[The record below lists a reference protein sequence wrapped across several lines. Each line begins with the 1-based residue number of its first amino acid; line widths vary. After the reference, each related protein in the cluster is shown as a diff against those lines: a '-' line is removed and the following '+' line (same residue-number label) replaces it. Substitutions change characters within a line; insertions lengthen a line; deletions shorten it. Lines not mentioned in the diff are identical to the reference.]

1 MTRKLKPNYPRMEVE
16 LAEQESLPPR
26 RAEVVMLAARGM
38 SAKEIA
44 RELSISPETVNWH
57 LDEAKDQF
65 HAHSRVD
72 LICQMWMHG
81 ILQARVMSCVL
92 VCFLCILS
100 TFPMARTSRPNQ
112 NNRQVVSVVRIGRKE
127 VAAIIGGLH

>member
-1 MTRKLKPNYPRMEVE
+1 MPRTVKRYEHKDPA
-16 LAEQESLPPR
+16 LADTSGLTKRQ
-26 RAEVVMLAARGM
+26 A
-38 SAKEIA
+38 EIA
-44 RELSISPETVNWH
+44 ELMAMGMTTQEIASELGISSDTVTCH
-57 LDEAKDQF
+57 MDRLKDRF
-65 HAHSRVD
+65 HAFNKVD

-100 TFPMARTSRPNQ
+100 TFPPMARTSRPNQ

>member
-1 MTRKLKPNYPRMEVE
+1 MPRTVKRYEHKDPA
-16 LAEQESLPPR
+16 LADTSGLTKRQ
-26 RAEVVMLAARGM
+26 A
-38 SAKEIA
+38 EIA
-44 RELSISPETVNWH
+44 ELMAMGMTTQEIASELGISSDTVTCH
-57 LDEAKDQF
+57 MDRLKDRF
-65 HAHSRVD
+65 HALNKVD

-100 TFPMARTSRPNQ
+100 TFPVARTSRPNQ

-127 VAAIIGGLH
+127 VAAIIGGRI